1 MGIGVLMIVLEW
13 VRVIFG
19 CQGSSNM
26 NIEEEFRFLYTYFL
40 QNLIVTNSAA
50 ESLGENN
57 SEFGYRKEDL
67 LVYLDV
73 LGQGHD

>member
-1 MGIGVLMIVLEW
+1 
-13 VRVIFG
+13 
-19 CQGSSNM
+19 M

>member
-1 MGIGVLMIVLEW
+1 M
-13 VRVIFG
+13 G